1 MCVSQNI
8 IGQVFSRFTHLN
20 GSSSSLV
27 WNVLGF
33 VQNLFLGRYPWTR
46 LWQDCVISLT
56 KRTVR
61 TLLVWRRIEA
71 YWWIA
76 TQTVQNPARNKFW
89 WNLTNNL
96 QKGGNWDQTTGR
108 RNKHSAT
115 VECFLLFPDTSLLFK
130 PIWCKHQQT
139 NKSDKI
145 NKTNKSNKV
154 HWRLTNKISPKISWE
169 QHGRPRS

>member
-61 TLLVWRRIEA
+61 TLLVWRRKEA
-71 YWWIA
+71 YWWMA
-76 TQTVQNPARNKFW
+76 TQTVQNLARNKFW

-96 QKGGNWDQTTGR
+96 WRQREIKT
-108 RNKHSAT
+108 KLHV
-115 VECFLLFPDTSLLFK
+115 VEINTLLLYKQCLLLFPDISLLFK
-130 PIWCKHQQT
+130 PIWCKHQKT
-139 NKSDKI
+139 KVTKI
-145 NKTNKSNKV
+145 TKLIKV
-154 HWRLTNKISPKISWE
+154 TK
-169 QHGRPRS
+169 